1 MAVCGRAGRTA
12 VREVRAV
19 VKGGP
24 GSSVKPVRGYLG
36 GRKTRFQLNCRECAK
51 HVALYA
57 LV

>member
-1 MAVCGRAGRTA
+1 